1 MAPGILT
8 IQFTFL
14 LSQIKTTTCRGSI
27 PRLLLGGHKMKALSV
42 RGDYVLDMIAGK
54 KKIEYR
60 TWYTKYR
67 GDLLMCSTA
76 KKVAGAV
83 PGYALCVVNLDSVEY
98 YEEDDF
104 YHWNIS
110 NVRVIK
116 PIHVKG
122 QLKLFNVPNKLI
134 KVISKD
140 QFEDEIKPLIYQPK
154 FRRKKRN

>member
-1 MAPGILT
+1 ML
-8 IQFTFL
+8 FVSHKYNVCL
-14 LSQIKTTTCRGSI
+14 VKLTTCRGSI

-42 RGDYVLDMIAGK
+42 RGNYVLDMIAGK

-83 PGYALCVVNLDSVEY
+83 PGYALCVVHLDSVEY
-98 YEEDDF
+98 CEEDDF

-122 QLKLFNVPNKLI
+122 QLKLFSVPNKLI
-134 KVISKD
+134 KVISKE
-140 QFEDEIKPLIYQPK
+140 QFDDEIKKYIYKPK
-154 FRRKKRN
+154 WRKKR

>member
-1 MAPGILT
+1 
-8 IQFTFL
+8 
-14 LSQIKTTTCRGSI
+14 
-27 PRLLLGGHKMKALSV
+27 MKALSV

-83 PGYALCVVNLDSVEY
+83 PGYALCVVHLDSVEY
-98 YEEDDF
+98 CEEDDF

-122 QLKLFNVPNKLI
+122 QF
-134 KVISKD
+134 D
-140 QFEDEIKPLIYQPK
+140 DEIKKYIYKPK
-154 FRRKKRN
+154 WRKKR

>member
-1 MAPGILT
+1 
-8 IQFTFL
+8 
-14 LSQIKTTTCRGSI
+14 
-27 PRLLLGGHKMKALSV
+27 MKALSV

-76 KKVAGAV
+76 RKVAGSA
-83 PGYALCVVNLDSVEY
+83 PGYAICIVNLYNIEY
-98 YEEDDF
+98 SELDDL
-104 YHWNIS
+104 YYWHIKD
-110 NVRVIK
+110 VRPIE

-140 QFEDEIKPLIYQPK
+140 QFEDEIKPLIYKPK
-154 FRRKKRN
+154 WRKKR

>member
-1 MAPGILT
+1 
-8 IQFTFL
+8 
-14 LSQIKTTTCRGSI
+14 
-27 PRLLLGGHKMKALSV
+27 MKALSV

-76 KKVAGAV
+76 KKVTGAV
-83 PGYALCVVNLDSVEY
+83 PGYALCIVHLDNVQY
-98 YEEDDF
+98 CEEDDF

-134 KVISKD
+134 KVISKE
-140 QFEDEIKPLIYQPK
+140 QFNEEIKPLIYQPK

>member
-1 MAPGILT
+1 
-8 IQFTFL
+8 
-14 LSQIKTTTCRGSI
+14 
-27 PRLLLGGHKMKALSV
+27 MKALSV

-83 PGYALCVVNLDSVEY
+83 PGYALCVVHLDSVEY
-98 YEEDDF
+98 CEEDDF

-134 KVISKD
+134 KVISKE
-140 QFEDEIKPLIYQPK
+140 QFDDEIKKYIYKPK
-154 FRRKKRN
+154 WRKKRN